1 MSCAATKPCII
12 YAGKMSIF
20 HIIVHKLFY
29 LVVKALQISCS
40 STPPTSIPSVCS
52 IRACDQSTHTQTNM
66 HMNSYA
72 LLHTFNG
79 GRGRGRCAHIVC
91 LCHTPDK
98 PQTSEVGD
106 THQTLHHMWCA
117 FLDRCQ
123 ARESRLPSVPSALKP
138 CWWLWRHLL
147 HLRQQGRDIRH
158 GEGEEGRPN
167 S

>member
-98 PQTSEVGD
+98 PQRRKEWIQWGGWHSPD
-106 THQTLHHMWCA
+106 TPPYVV
-117 FLDRCQ
+117 
-123 ARESRLPSVPSALKP
+123 RLPRPMPGQGEPSAFSPISPETVLVAVTPSAPPAPTGK
-138 CWWLWRHLL
+138 RH
-147 HLRQQGRDIRH
+147 
-158 GEGEEGRPN
+158 
-167 S
+167 